1 MPRETN
7 IKLRRGTFSEWS
19 SANPTLDSG
28 EPGFDSTNKILK
40 IGDSTNAW
48 GSLPEAILAI
58 NPSMESGGRK
68 YQELVLV
75 SPLIDFKSTGET
87 NIFTVPTG
95 HIFFIDKMEVATTA
109 ITSAGTAPQVRFGK
123 NGSAAAFYA
132 ASQSQS
138 NSLRSRHIIDSPQNG
153 EEAGV
158 TITFGVTAAS
168 TASEHKGVAVVKG
181 YLIAVPT

>member
-7 IKLRRGTFSEWS
+7 IKLRRGTSSEWS
-19 SANPTLDSG
+19 SANPTLDNG
-28 EPGFDSTNKILK
+28 EPGFDSTSRILK
-40 IGDSTNAW
+40 IGDSTNSW
-48 GSLPEAILAI
+48 SSLPEAILTV
-58 NPSMESGGRK
+58 NPSMATGARK

-95 HIFFIDKMEVATTA
+95 HVFFVDKMEVVTTA

-123 NGSAAAFYA
+123 NGSPAAFYT

-138 NSLRSRHIIDSPQNG
+138 NIIRARHIIDSPQDG
-153 EEAGV
+153 EDAGV
-158 TITFGVTAAS
+158 TITFGVTTAS

-181 YLIAVPT
+181 YLIETPA